1 MESKKRPHAD
11 DGEHSRAKKRAV
23 SDDRASPSHPNGTV
37 ASHGDEPKDGD
48 NIELFRKEAI
58 FRRMKHYSRE
68 AERSQARVAE
78 LERRFSTCQAGLAA
92 LEACWT
98 QLIGTI
104 HSLVKPEDL
113 PSLPTE
119 SEGIHDPTRHLPP
132 EAEPEY
138 VKLLQEKMNSTT
150 EIVQEFVALSRQSHG
165 GPSNQD
171 ILRRS
176 QEVVSEHATLRAELS
191 LMHLR
196 CRDIE
201 TQKERYHEQLLA
213 AEKRADRLQSRTLAP
228 NHALVPEEP
237 ARSPSVDN
245 GVSSPPPP
253 MVNGNHAPESDEWR
267 DLANLREAKIE
278 ELTHESGELRDQLQ
292 EAQLQLKSPSEELVT
307 QSTYYKVLLERAS
320 RLEHASQESQ
330 TEATKLKEQL
340 DSLNASRSEFEVD
353 MKASQDA
360 AISELKQILSKRDVE
375 SSRLR
380 ELRDQCQAEINERKM
395 KEQTRLASVLEFK
408 ALAENRAE
416 RIVALE
422 SQNKRLKTRLAA
434 NAGDEDLLKFLWQ
447 STSDS
452 PSFVDDLK
460 QRLSAAEER
469 AAALEKTLTSVQ
481 GGGRGE
487 ADVRR
492 QLAQVQKQLQK
503 YQAVYGDASSMSS
516 DAARLSEQ
524 LRHKQAELE
533 KVKLQDQQ
541 REQAESALYGEIEK
555 LSSAWELL
563 DRQVKNKVF
572 DLSAFEDRMT
582 KLNTERAKSE
592 NKFYQCMRDKDAVD
606 AERKKLSVN
615 LEKAAR
621 AIEKLTESEKSL
633 TTRMTNLEK
642 ELFLWKKMAEKHQER
657 GTDLESEL
665 AEWRTR
671 AHTEH
676 KNVEELRAS
685 FQEHSRTVDKKRD
698 ELRKLEE
705 SLLKTKKDAEKQA
718 AKLNSSSI
726 TLDPSA
732 KEASLQ
738 KECDNLMSVLKCS
751 TCQLNFR
758 NTILTKCMHTF
769 CKSCVD
775 ARISTRQRKC
785 PACNLAFSAGEV
797 SQVYFQ

>member
-11 DGEHSRAKKRAV
+11 DAEHSRAKKRAV
-23 SDDRASPSHPNGTV
+23 SDDRASPSHPNGTT
-37 ASHGDEPKDGD
+37 ASHGDEPRDGD

-68 AERSQARVAE
+68 AERSQARVVE

-104 HSLVKPEDL
+104 RSLVKPEDL

-119 SEGIHDPTRHLPP
+119 SEGNEDSTRHLPP
-132 EAEPEY
+132 ETEPEY
-138 VKLLQEKMNSTT
+138 VKALQDKLNSTT
-150 EIVQEFVALSRQSHG
+150 GIVQAFVALSTQSHG
-165 GPSNQD
+165 GRSNED
-171 ILRRS
+171 ILRRC
-176 QEVVSEHATLRAELS
+176 QEAESERAILLAELS
-191 LMHLR
+191 LIRLR
-196 CRDIE
+196 CRDAE
-201 TQKERYHEQLLA
+201 TQTQRYHEQLLA
-213 AEKRADRLQSRTLAP
+213 AEKRADRLQSRSLVP
-228 NHALVPEEP
+228 NHATVNEEP
-237 ARSPSVDN
+237 ARSPSVEN
-245 GVSSPPPP
+245 GASSSPPP
-253 MVNGNHAPESDEWR
+253 MVNGNHAPEFDEWR
-267 DLANLREAKIE
+267 DLASLRESKIE
-278 ELTHESGELRDQLQ
+278 ELTRENGELRDQLQ
-292 EAQLQLKSPSEELVT
+292 EAQLQVKTPSEEFIT
-307 QSTYYKVLLERAS
+307 QSLYYKILLERAS

-330 TEATKLKEQL
+330 TEVNKLKEQL

-360 AISELKQILSKRDVE
+360 TISELKQMLTKRDTE
-375 SSRLR
+375 NSRLR

-408 ALAENRAE
+408 ALAENRSE

-422 SQNKRLKTRLAA
+422 SENKRLKSRLAA
-434 NAGDEDLLKFLWQ
+434 NAGDEDLLNFLWQ

-452 PSFVDDLK
+452 QSFVDDLK
-460 QRLSAAEER
+460 QRVSAAEER
-469 AAALEKTLTSVQ
+469 TTALEKTLASVQ

-503 YQAVYGDASSMSS
+503 YQTVYGDASSMSS

-524 LRHKQAELE
+524 LQHKQAELE
-533 KVKLQDQQ
+533 KLKLQDQQ

-563 DRQVKNKVF
+563 DRQVKKKVF
-572 DLSAFEDRMT
+572 DLSAFEDRMS

-592 NKFYQCMRDKDAVD
+592 NRFYQCMRDKDAVD
-606 AERKKLSVN
+606 AERKKLSLN
-615 LEKAAR
+615 LEKAAK

-633 TTRMTNLEK
+633 ATRVTDLEK
-642 ELFLWKKMAEKHQER
+642 ELVLWKKMGEKHRER
-657 GTDLESEL
+657 GTTLEGDL
-665 AEWRTR
+665 ADWRSR
-671 AHTEH
+671 ALGEH

-685 FQEHSRTVDKKRD
+685 FAEYSKTVDKKRD

-718 AKLNSSSI
+718 AKLSSS
-726 TLDPSA
+726 TVTVDPSA
-732 KEASLQ
+732 REASLQ

>member
-1 MESKKRPHAD
+1 MPSC
-11 DGEHSRAKKRAV
+11 EH
-23 SDDRASPSHPNGTV
+23 
-37 ASHGDEPKDGD
+37 
-48 NIELFRKEAI
+48 L
-58 FRRMKHYSRE
+58 
-68 AERSQARVAE
+68 Q
-78 LERRFSTCQAGLAA
+78 Q
-92 LEACWT
+92 
-98 QLIGTI
+98 
-104 HSLVKPEDL
+104 
-113 PSLPTE
+113 
-119 SEGIHDPTRHLPP
+119 PP
-132 EAEPEY
+132 
-138 VKLLQEKMNSTT
+138 L
-150 EIVQEFVALSRQSHG
+150 
-165 GPSNQD
+165 
-171 ILRRS
+171 
-176 QEVVSEHATLRAELS
+176 
-191 LMHLR
+191 
-196 CRDIE
+196 
-201 TQKERYHEQLLA
+201 
-213 AEKRADRLQSRTLAP
+213 
-228 NHALVPEEP
+228 
-237 ARSPSVDN
+237 
-245 GVSSPPPP
+245 
-253 MVNGNHAPESDEWR
+253 VNGNHTPESDEWR
-267 DLANLREAKIE
+267 DLANLRESKIE
-278 ELTHESGELRDQLQ
+278 ELTRENGELRDHLQ
-292 EAQLQLKSPSEELVT
+292 EAQLQIKTPSEEFVT
-307 QSTYYKVLLERAS
+307 QTLYYKVLLEHAS
-320 RLEHASQESQ
+320 RLEHACQESQ
-330 TEATKLKEQL
+330 NEATKLREQL
-340 DSLNASRSEFEVD
+340 DSLNASRSEFEID

-360 AISELKQILSKRDVE
+360 TIAELKQMLTKRDAE

-380 ELRDQCQAEINERKM
+380 ELRDQFQSEINERKM

-422 SQNKRLKTRLAA
+422 SENKRLKTRLAA

-447 STSDS
+447 STPDS
-452 PSFVDDLK
+452 PSFVGDLK

-469 AAALEKTLTSVQ
+469 ASALEKTLNSVQ

-524 LRHKQAELE
+524 LQHKQAELE
-533 KVKLQDQQ
+533 KIKLQDQQ
-541 REQAESALYGEIEK
+541 REQAESALYSEIEK
-555 LSSAWELL
+555 LSSAWEVL

-572 DLSAFEDRMT
+572 DLSALEDRMS

-606 AERKKLSVN
+606 AERKKLSLN
-615 LEKAAR
+615 LEKAAK
-621 AIEKLTESEKSL
+621 AIERLTESEKTL
-633 TTRMTNLEK
+633 TTRVTDLER
-642 ELFLWKKMAEKHQER
+642 ELVLWKKMGEKHRER
-657 GTDLESEL
+657 GTTLEGEL
-665 AEWRTR
+665 TEWRAR
-671 AHTEH
+671 ALGEH

-685 FQEHSRTVDKKRD
+685 FAEHAKTVDKKRD

-718 AKLNSSSI
+718 KLNSS
-726 TLDPSA
+726 TVTVDPSA

-738 KECDNLMSVLKCS
+738 KECDKLMTVLKCS